1 MTGKIKYILTMILA
15 MVIADANA
23 QNSQVMYYMNLPQ
36 NHLLNPAMRP
46 SNKVYIGLPALSG
59 INLNINNNFVNFS
72 DVFMPGS
79 TGDSVITFL
88 HPDNDINDFIGKI
101 KDKNSLEPQATV
113 QLFGLGFSAGK
124 SNYIFLDINDRIE
137 GNMVLPGDIFK
148 LALLGNESFVGD
160 KIDLSSLRG
169 DIKYYREIGL
179 GFSRDITSKLR
190 IGVKAKLLKGIATAS
205 IVNRSLEIAVNNDYT
220 HTLDA
225 DMTVNLSAPMKVYMD
240 ASQNIDSLVFDDSR
254 FNETSGIVDFLM
266 GKKNTGF
273 GIDIGATYNVTEK
286 IIVSAA
292 ITDLGFIKWKKDL
305 TNLNAESQFTFSGLN
320 IVDVANGTKTFDELG
335 QEMIDSLK
343 NSFKVSDSQNPF
355 TTYLPFGVTLGG
367 SYNLTKSFSLGVLS
381 YSRFI
386 GKQMRESLTL
396 SANVNFGN
404 AFSTSL
410 SYTAA
415 NHRFDNLGLGLAF
428 RPGIF
433 QFYILSDRIPV
444 MWNKIKTD
452 GATIPLPTSWNTIHL
467 RFGMNIVFGNKVKKK
482 DDKPM
487 ILIEENIE
495 KK

>member
-1 MTGKIKYILTMILA
+1 MTGKLKYILTLA
-15 MVIADANA
+15 MTMVVAGLSA

-59 INLNINNNFVNFS
+59 IDLNINNNFVNFS
-72 DVFMPGS
+72 DVFMPGQ

-88 HPDNDINDFIGKI
+88 HPDNDINDFIDKI
-101 KDKNSLEPQATV
+101 SDKNSIQPQATV

-124 SNYIFLDINDRIE
+124 NYIFLDINERIE
-137 GNMVLPGDIFK
+137 GNMVIPGDIFK

-169 DIKYYREIGL
+169 DVKYYREIGA
-179 GFSRDITSKLR
+179 GFSRDFSSRLR
-190 IGVKAKLLKGIATAS
+190 IGVKAKVLKGIATAS
-205 IVNRSLEIAVNNDYT
+205 IVNRSLEIAVNDDYT
-220 HTLDA
+220 HSLDA
-225 DMTVNLSAPMKVYMD
+225 DMTVNFSAPLRVYMD
-240 ASQNIDSLVFDDSR
+240 TDKNIDSLVFDDKR
-254 FNETSGIVDFLM
+254 FDETSGIVDFLL
-266 GKKNTGF
+266 GKRNTGF
-273 GIDIGATYNVTEK
+273 GIDIGATFDVTEK
-286 IIVSAA
+286 IVVSAA

-305 TNLNAESQFTFSGLN
+305 TNINAESQFTFSGLN
-320 IVDVANGTKTFDELG
+320 MTDVINGSKTFDELG
-335 QEMIDSLK
+335 QEMMDSLK
-343 NSFKVSDSQNPF
+343 NSFILSDSKNPF
-355 TTYLPFGVTLGG
+355 TTYLPVGVTLGG
-367 SYNLTKSFSLGVLS
+367 SYNLTKSFSLGLLS

-386 GKQMRESLTL
+386 GKQIRESLTL

-404 AFSTSL
+404 AFSTSV

-415 NHRFDNLGLGLAF
+415 NKQFDNIGLGLAF

-433 QFYILSDRIPV
+433 QFYILSDRIPI

-452 GATIPLPTSWNTIHL
+452 ESTIPVPSSWNTIHL
-467 RFGMNIVFGNKVKKK
+467 RFGMNLVFGNKVKKK

-487 ILIEENIE
+487 VLIEENAD